1 MAVQTASK
9 LTHTSALEVAL
20 DSAAW
25 LKAADLAAVQLAKS
39 LADLL
44 DTAALEYR
52 ELLSAMR
59 LYADVLQSLGLSI
72 DGRAVKPNPQSEQVT
87 PLDEIKAAAA
97 KRKPA
102 AKTAKPAAAKSK
114 PRR

>member
-1 MAVQTASK
+1 MPAKPAPK
-9 LTHTSALEVAL
+9 LSHSSALSVAL

-25 LKAADLAAVQLAKS
+25 LKAADLAAVQLARS

-44 DTAALEYR
+44 DAGGLEYR

-97 KRKPA
+97 KRQPA
-102 AKTAKPAAAKSK
+102 AKIGKQAAAKPQ